1 MTESAHGQPVPLDLT
16 LEERWVAHAA
26 VLRAL
31 EGAEGGSDWCD
42 VSLLETVERSDEF
55 MPAELR
61 ALRTALTRYL
71 VDAPPRDR
79 EVVESL
85 LDTLDAALA

>member
-31 EGAEGGSDWCD
+31 EAEDDNDWCD
-42 VSLLETVERSDEF
+42 VRLLETVERSDEF
-55 MPAELR
+55 TPDELR

-79 EVVESL
+79 EPVESI
-85 LDTLDAALA
+85 LDTLDAVLA